1 MDLAYVYANQ
11 DDNDQALVAYQKA
24 LDIDPPYSDAYNGIA
39 VIYARRGDRPS
50 AILTLQ
56 KAFAAN
62 PDDLASATNLARLLE
77 GNSQPQ
83 ESLKI
88 YQHVIKLSPEAKN
101 YQSLIQ
107 LYQKLNLLE
116 PAILTCR
123 QGLAQHPNDL
133 ALRRLLVVL
142 EEGPI
147 TISAEVDQSVRV
159 QLRLAFQLMQSDD
172 MAAAEEVFVQLYQ
185 TYSYHPYR
193 GDPTNLH
200 NRISGFPAPK

>member
-24 LDIDPPYSDAYNGIA
+24 LDIDPTYSDAYNGIA

-133 ALRRLLVVL
+133 ALGRLLVVL

-185 TYSYHPYR
+185 TYSYHRPL
-193 GDPTNLH
+193 T
-200 NRISGFPAPK
+200 

>member
-1 MDLAYVYANQ
+1 M
-11 DDNDQALVAYQKA
+11 
-24 LDIDPPYSDAYNGIA
+24 
-39 VIYARRGDRPS
+39 
-50 AILTLQ
+50 
-56 KAFAAN
+56 
-62 PDDLASATNLARLLE
+62 ASATNLARLLE

-88 YQHVIKLSPEAKN
+88 YQHVIKLSSEAKN

-172 MAAAEEVFVQLYQ
+172 MAAAEGVFVQLYQ
-185 TYSYHPYR
+185 TYSYPYLLHDYGSFCLQHKGGESVEAGLVMLDRAILTHPHFVLPYII
-193 GDPTNLH
+193 L
-200 NRISGFPAPK
+200 S